1 MCDLFCVQFI
11 LSVSFTSITLPIY
24 LLFVA
29 VLIKNRHEPVLS
41 SSFFRI
47 LVSLGIAD
55 IASMLN
61 TLFLFRLPS
70 RWALLVPPLL
80 RTGQVGVKVAN
91 VGLWALMAV
100 QHIGV
105 FLLALNRFMA
115 YLTPIRYRLMWT
127 ERTTAKAIIL
137 QWTLGFAFSIPVLIF
152 EQNHYSPDNQTLFY
166 QWADADTLGA
176 YFNWS
181 IGIIVALSLVLSMM
195 YATIFVKA
203 YKTSQMIRACSMKTP
218 DSERIAF
225 RMTQSGFLSTVT
237 IILLSVLIIA
247 RQISWFVLKVA
258 MDVNVFYFLFYT
270 LTDIY

>member
-1 MCDLFCVQFI
+1 
-11 LSVSFTSITLPIY
+11 
-24 LLFVA
+24 
-29 VLIKNRHEPVLS
+29 
-41 SSFFRI
+41 
-47 LVSLGIAD
+47 
-55 IASMLN
+55 
-61 TLFLFRLPS
+61 
-70 RWALLVPPLL
+70 
-80 RTGQVGVKVAN
+80 
-91 VGLWALMAV
+91 
-100 QHIGV
+100 
-105 FLLALNRFMA
+105 
-115 YLTPIRYRLMWT
+115 MWT

-181 IGIIVALSLVLSMM
+181 IGIIVALSLILSMM

-270 LTDIY
+270 LTDIYSGANPYIFLYFSTTVRAKMAALLCFFGLPKRWPTAVHPENIIDNKTYSPYNAN